1 MFCLKTILAVT
12 LISLSTYDM
21 VTMDASGTRQDVPIL
36 PRLPSNYHCLSN
48 ADCNT
53 NQCCYK
59 VPKYPIMSKRFLEQF
74 NTPTPTS
81 DSPFGDYYIG
91 SKCYNKVG
99 EGVFCGYS
107 HCGCLGHKSC
117 QMVPISTTSK
127 VLIST
132 TPNYN
137 TPIVPV
143 FSTPVAQV
151 YSTPTVQRARR
162 TALPMFPGYDY
173 RCV

>member
-91 SKCYNKVG
+91 SKCYNRVG
-99 EGVFCGYS
+99 EGVSCRYS
-107 HCGCLGHKSC
+107 SCGCLEHKSC
-117 QMVPISTTSK
+117 QIVQISTTPK
-127 VLIST
+127 ILIST

-137 TPIVPV
+137 TPIVPI
-143 FSTPVAQV
+143 FSTPVTHI
-151 YSTPTVQRARR
+151 YSTVQRVRR
-162 TALPMFPGYDY
+162 TFQALLPGTDY